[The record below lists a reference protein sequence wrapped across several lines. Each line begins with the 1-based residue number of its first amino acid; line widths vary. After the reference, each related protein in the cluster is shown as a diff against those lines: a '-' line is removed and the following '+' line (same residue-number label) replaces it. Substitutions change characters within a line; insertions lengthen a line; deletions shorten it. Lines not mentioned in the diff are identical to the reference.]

1 MTIELWTAAT
11 PNGWKVS
18 IMIEELIEAGVN
30 LGEVSVRNIN
40 LAKGEQFAEK
50 FLAHNPNAKI
60 PVLLD
65 GERSVMESCAILQYL
80 AEKFPTSLLPEG
92 EARWDILPWVYW
104 QAANVGPVFGNK
116 LSYTRYM
123 DSVAQ
128 DAKAHPLERFGTEA
142 LRLASVM
149 DRQLQNHKWVAGDTF
164 SIADIALYP
173 WLRGWKWSKVD
184 ITRTPA
190 VLDWVNRVRARPG
203 VERGIAYGVP
213 AGEIDQWSEERKA
226 QYRRNGAQIANPANQ
241 GSAE

>member
-1 MTIELWTAAT
+1 MELWTAAT

-213 AGEIDQWSEERKA
+213 AGEIDQWSEDRKA

>member
-1 MTIELWTAAT
+1 MELWTAAT

-18 IMIEELIEAGVN
+18 IMIEELIEAGAN
-30 LGEVSVRNIN
+30 LGEVSVRNIS
-40 LAKGEQFAEK
+40 LAKGEQFAEE

-241 GSAE
+241 DPAE

>member
-1 MTIELWTAAT
+1 MELWTAAT

-18 IMIEELIEAGVN
+18 IMIEELIEAGIN

-40 LAKGEQFAEK
+40 LAKGEQFAEE

-190 VLDWVNRVRARPG
+190 VLDWVNRVRARQG

>member
-1 MTIELWTAAT
+1 MELWTAAT

-18 IMIEELIEAGVN
+18 IMIEELIEAGIN

-40 LAKGEQFAEK
+40 LAKGEQFAEE

-80 AEKFPTSLLPEG
+80 AEKFPTSLLPES

-190 VLDWVNRVRARPG
+190 VMDWVNRVRA
-203 VERGIAYGVP
+203 
-213 AGEIDQWSEERKA
+213 
-226 QYRRNGAQIANPANQ
+226 
-241 GSAE
+241 

>member
-1 MTIELWTAAT
+1 MELWTAAT

-18 IMIEELIEAGVN
+18 IMIEELNEAGIN

-80 AEKFPTSLLPEG
+80 AEKFPTSLLPES

>member
-40 LAKGEQFAEK
+40 LAKGEQFAEE

-80 AEKFPTSLLPEG
+80 AEKFPTSLLPES

-184 ITRTPA
+184 ITRTLRRTGLGKSGESA
-190 VLDWVNRVRARPG
+190 ARG
-203 VERGIAYGVP
+203 
-213 AGEIDQWSEERKA
+213 
-226 QYRRNGAQIANPANQ
+226 
-241 GSAE
+241 

>member
-1 MTIELWTAAT
+1 MVLT
-11 PNGWKVS
+11 
-18 IMIEELIEAGVN
+18 
-30 LGEVSVRNIN
+30 
-40 LAKGEQFAEK
+40 
-50 FLAHNPNAKI
+50 HNPNAKI

-65 GERSVMESCAILQYL
+65 GERSIMESCAILQYL
-80 AEKFPTSLLPEG
+80 AETFPTSLLPEG
-92 EARWDILPWVYW
+92 SARWDILPWVYW

-128 DAKAHPLERFGTEA
+128 EAKAHPLERFGAEA

-149 DRQLQNHKWVAGDTF
+149 DKQLQNHKWVAGDTF

-173 WLRGWKWSKVD
+173 WMRGWKWSKVD

-213 AGEIDQWSEERKA
+213 AGEIDQWSEDRKA
-226 QYRRNGAQIANPANQ
+226 QYRRNGAQIANPANK

>member
-1 MTIELWTAAT
+1 MELWTAAT

-128 DAKAHPLERFGTEA
+128 EAKAHPLERFGTEA

>member
-1 MTIELWTAAT
+1 MELWTAAT

-18 IMIEELIEAGVN
+18 IMLEELIEAGVN

-128 DAKAHPLERFGTEA
+128 EAKAHPLERFGTEA

-173 WLRGWKWSKVD
+173 WLRGWKGSKVD

-190 VLDWVNRVRARPG
+190 VMDWVNRVRARQG

-226 QYRRNGAQIANPANQ
+226 EYRRNGAQIANPANQ